1 MTVVAGQHRGG
12 EMANALSGRRL
23 RELGE
28 QEGGDPATL
37 PAFGHGKRERRSGSS
52 GLISPSG
59 WPSGRAA
66 SPLPLEIVLQ
76 RKTHAYARAPLPVSG
91 GVGH

>member
-28 QEGGDPATL
+28 PEGGDPAPL

-52 GLISPSG
+52 GLIWAG
-59 WPSGRAA
+59 GRAA